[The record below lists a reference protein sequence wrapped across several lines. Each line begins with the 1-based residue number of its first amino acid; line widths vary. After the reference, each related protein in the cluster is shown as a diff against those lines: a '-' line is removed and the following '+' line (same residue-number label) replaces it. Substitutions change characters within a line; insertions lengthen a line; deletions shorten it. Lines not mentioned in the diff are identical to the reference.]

1 MVKQPKFSEM
11 LFPSVPSDT
20 IVSEEY
26 ITVNQQD
33 PIVCTEQCIQI
44 MMDEGCDDLI
54 PTKAHSDD
62 AGYDLKSKE
71 DVLLQPHNTTLVHT
85 GVHICMHPEIKRA
98 PGYVIVT
105 RNMLADVR
113 SRSGLAL
120 KHGLLVLNSPG
131 TIDQSYKG
139 EICVIMFNT
148 KNNPYRIKRGDRIA
162 QLVFLYQPITHLTCV
177 DKATFEALNTD
188 SDRGSD
194 GFGSTGK

>member
-71 DVLLQPHNTTLVHT
+71 DVILQPRNTTLVHT
-85 GVHICMHPEIKRA
+85 GVHICMHPEIKREH
-98 PGYVIVT
+98 GYVIVT

-162 QLVFLYQPITHLTCV
+162 QLVFLYQPITHLTYV